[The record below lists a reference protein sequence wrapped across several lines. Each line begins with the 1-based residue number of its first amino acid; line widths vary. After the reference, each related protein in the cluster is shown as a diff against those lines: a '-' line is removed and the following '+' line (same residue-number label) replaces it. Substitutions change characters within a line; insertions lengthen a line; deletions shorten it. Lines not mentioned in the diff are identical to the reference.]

1 MKTISY
7 NSSHIDTFVV
17 YCYYLDLNANG
28 IFFLLLFLSYSS
40 SAGGEY
46 PSSSAP
52 IHTTPLRPTPTQAGS
67 AGPEAPPVLKMETP
81 RTEGAPSP
89 SGHKKRPRPEP
100 LFIPSTVNNKVGEK
114 QTQSA
119 VSSRIYTLGAVF

>member
-1 MKTISY
+1 MQIE
-7 NSSHIDTFVV
+7 NCFSHS
-17 YCYYLDLNANG
+17 
-28 IFFLLLFLSYSS
+28 LFLSYSS
-40 SAGGEY
+40 SVGGEY

-52 IHTTPLRPTPTQAGS
+52 IHTTPLRPTPTQAGP
-67 AGPEAPPVLKMETP
+67 AGSEAPPVLKMETP

-114 QTQSA
+114 RTESA
-119 VSSRIYTLGAVF
+119 VKVPPATYPVKIRQTDIDG